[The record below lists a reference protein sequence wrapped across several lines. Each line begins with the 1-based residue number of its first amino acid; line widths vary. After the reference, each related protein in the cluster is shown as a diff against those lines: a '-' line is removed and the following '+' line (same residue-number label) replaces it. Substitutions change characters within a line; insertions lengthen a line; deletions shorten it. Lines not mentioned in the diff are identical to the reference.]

1 LFPWLEG
8 MGRESVMQDVLT
20 LILGGGRGVPLYPLT
35 RHRSEPAV
43 PLAGKYRL
51 IDVPISNCLNSGIQ
65 QIFVLTQFLSVSL
78 HRHLAQTF
86 KVEMFSRGFVEVL
99 HAQQTNEGSDWY
111 QGTADAVRQHL
122 DYLSGFSVEHVLILY
137 ADQLYRMDFQDLMT
151 RHAESRADIT
161 VAVLPVNRERSHRVG
176 LLRVDAD
183 DSLVAISEKPHTE
196 ATLDR
201 MRVGRDYFDRN
212 GRESLGRD
220 YLANMGIYLFRR
232 DALLDLM
239 RTHAAATDLVF
250 DILAPAL
257 ATHRVRAYLFDG
269 YWEDLGTI
277 PSYFH
282 AHLALLDEHPPFDFS
297 SSDGII
303 YTRMRNLPA
312 SRVSASRVERC
323 LIADGCTVGQGADLS
338 QSVVGVRSRVGANVR
353 LRQTIMIGADGYES
367 AEQEEENSRQG
378 IPNIGIGDGAVIER
392 AILDKDCRIGR
403 GARIVNARGVRNEEC
418 EKYVIRD
425 GIVVIP
431 NGTVIPDG
439 TVI

>member
-1 LFPWLEG
+1 
-8 MGRESVMQDVLT
+8 MQDVLT

-51 IDVPISNCLNSGIQ
+51 IDVPISNCLNSGLQ

-99 HAQQTNEGSDWY
+99 HAQQTNEGADWY

-122 DYLSGFSVEHVLILY
+122 DYLASFSVEHVLILY
-137 ADQLYRMDFQDLMT
+137 ADQLYRLDFQDLLA
-151 RHAESRADIT
+151 RHAESRADVT
-161 VAVLPVNRERSHRVG
+161 LAVLPVNRERSQRVG

-183 DSLVAISEKPHTE
+183 DTVVAMSEKPHTD

-201 MRVGRDYFDRN
+201 MRVSRDYFVRN
-212 GRESLGRD
+212 GRDPLGRD

-232 DALLDLM
+232 DALLELL
-239 RTHAAATDLVF
+239 RKHTSATDLVGG
-250 DILAPAL
+250 ILTPAL
-257 ATHRVRAYLFDG
+257 SSHRVRAYLFDG

-277 PSYFH
+277 RSYFH
-282 AHLALLDEHPPFDFS
+282 AHLALLDEQPPFDFS
-297 SSDGII
+297 SSEGVI

-312 SRVSASRVERC
+312 SRVSAARVDRC
-323 LIADGCTVGQGADLS
+323 LIADGCAVGQGTELI
-338 QSVVGVRSRVGANVR
+338 QSVVGVRSQVGPNAH

-367 AEQEEENSRQG
+367 TEQQAENRRLG
-378 IPNIGIGDGAVIER
+378 LPDIGVGEGSVIER

-403 GARIVNARGVRNEEC
+403 GVRITNARGVQNEEC

>member
-1 LFPWLEG
+1 
-8 MGRESVMQDVLT
+8 MQDVLT

-51 IDVPISNCLNSGIQ
+51 IDVPISNCLNSGLQ

-99 HAQQTNEGSDWY
+99 HAQQTNEGADWY

-122 DYLSGFSVEHVLILY
+122 EYLAGFNVEHILVLY
-137 ADQLYRMDFQDLMT
+137 ADQLYRLDFRQLLAQHT
-151 RHAESRADIT
+151 ESKADVT
-161 VAVLPVNRERSHRVG
+161 LAVLPVNRDRSSRVG

-183 DSLVAISEKPHTE
+183 DTVTALSEKPHTDV
-196 ATLDR
+196 TLDR
-201 MRVGRDYFDRN
+201 MRVGRDYFTRH
-212 GRESLGRD
+212 GRDPLGRD

-232 DALLDLM
+232 QALLDLL
-239 RTHAAATDLVF
+239 RAHPAATDLVHG
-250 DILAPAL
+250 ILAPSL
-257 ATHRVRAYLFDG
+257 TTHRVQAFLFDG
-269 YWEDLGTI
+269 YWDDLGTI
-277 PSYFH
+277 PSFFH
-282 AHLALLDEHPPFDFS
+282 AHLALLDEQPPFDFNS
-297 SSDGII
+297 SEGVI

-312 SRVSASRVERC
+312 SRVSASKVERC
-323 LIADGCTVGQGADLS
+323 LIADGCTVGSGTELV
-338 QSVVGVRSRVGANVR
+338 QSVVGVRSKVGANSR
-353 LRQTIMIGADGYES
+353 LKQTILIGADGYES
-367 AEQEEENSRQG
+367 AEQLAENRRLG
-378 IPNIGIGDGAVIER
+378 LPDIGVGDGCVIER

-403 GARIVNARGVRNEEC
+403 GVRIVNARGVQNEES
-418 EKYVIRD
+418 EKYVIRE

-431 NGTVIPDG
+431 NGTVIPEG